1 MKYAAKGAGVVGG
14 GFAVFLGVWCC
25 ITIFPMCIVA
35 GIWQILSGL
44 VVIFVEAP
52 FCAPFCGQ
60 FIPPLAKFTQI
71 VEARPPWQRAAVYLV
86 LSIPPISMCMGL
98 TTLLGSGCI
107 FGVAVIY
114 GMQVLGKKGS
124 KQDMQAAAA
133 GTQNA
138 EYVGDEQAILES
150 EQQYP

>member
-1 MKYAAKGAGVVGG
+1 MDLRLLVIDFVLVLNDSFYFTFSV
-14 GFAVFLGVWCC
+14 AVFLGVWCC

-86 LSIPPISMCMGL
+86 
-98 TTLLGSGCI
+98 
-107 FGVAVIY
+107 
-114 GMQVLGKKGS
+114 
-124 KQDMQAAAA
+124 
-133 GTQNA
+133 
-138 EYVGDEQAILES
+138 
-150 EQQYP
+150 